1 MTKTPAMK
9 AILINAEAATVKFV
23 EIKDYTDINKFGAF
37 DIFTAVRLNDKGDMV
52 YVDDEGLINGTSVG
66 FILEGYDSPLM
77 GNGVVLG
84 GNDRTG
90 DSADTTFT
98 LEEIAAKV
106 TFIVRFGNKFIRG
119 DKATIVKA

>member
-1 MTKTPAMK
+1 MK

-23 EIKDYTDINKFGAF
+23 EIKDYTDISKFGAY
-37 DIFTAVRLNDKGDMV
+37 DLFTTVGLGGGETL
-52 YVDDEGLINGTSVG
+52 YVDDEGLINGTAVG

-77 GNGVVLG
+77 GNGVILG

-90 DSADTTFT
+90 DSLSTTLT

-106 TFIVRFGNKFIRG
+106 TFIVRVG
-119 DKATIVKA
+119 DKFFKDGKPTIVNA